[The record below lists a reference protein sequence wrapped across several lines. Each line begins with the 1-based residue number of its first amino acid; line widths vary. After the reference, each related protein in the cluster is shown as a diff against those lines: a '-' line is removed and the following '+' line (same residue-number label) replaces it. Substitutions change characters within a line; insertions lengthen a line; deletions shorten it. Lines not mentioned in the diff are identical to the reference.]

1 LGSAN
6 GYSPDMRRLNESTE
20 ANRMLKAGDFLLA
33 EVEVGASTKLQGKKA
48 NYGEQVDFYNCK
60 DTKFC

>member
-1 LGSAN
+1 
-6 GYSPDMRRLNESTE
+6 MNESTK
-20 ANRMLKAGDFLLA
+20 ANRRLKAGDFLLA
-33 EVEVGASTKLQGKKA
+33 EVEAGASTKLLGKKA